1 MPLTIE
7 EVEHI
12 AWLARLGLTQEEK
25 ARMAEQLSG
34 ILDHFKTL
42 NELSTEEVSPT
53 SHPLPLTNVMRPDT
67 AGAPCDRDLLLGTG
81 PQRDEQH
88 LIVPRIVEE

>member
-12 AWLARLGLTQEEK
+12 AWLARLGLSEQEK

-34 ILDHFKTL
+34 MLDHFQTL
-42 NELSTEEVSPT
+42 NELDTENVSPT
-53 SHPLPLTNVMRPDT
+53 SHPLPLTNVMRADEPGEPLDHE
-67 AGAPCDRDLLLGTG
+67 ALLANG
-81 PQRDEQH
+81 PQRDDQH
-88 LIVPRIVEE
+88 FIVPRIVEE